1 MFKAQSRAGFFS
13 PRVAGDQ
20 IGRTAAAA
28 AVLSP
33 CVCSPSHGLVD
44 PCRQRSL
51 SSGETDTETGSSV
64 RVWNMELSAAG
75 DRIFAAEA
83 ILKRRVRKVS
93 YSRHCPACFD
103 YVQMFPVGSAALL

>member
-33 CVCSPSHGLVD
+33 CVQPFARFGRSVQTAELV
-44 PCRQRSL
+44 
-51 SSGETDTETGSSV
+51 
-64 RVWNMELSAAG
+64 VWRDG
-75 DRIFAAEA
+75 HRDR
-83 ILKRRVRKVS
+83 
-93 YSRHCPACFD
+93 
-103 YVQMFPVGSAALL
+103 